1 MIVMIT
7 TIVGSSF
14 LKSFAKW
21 IGMDEEETEEDPINY
36 QRMLDERISR
46 NDSISNYYNIGLG
59 YESDQQQQ
67 ESGDESNLSTT
78 KKIEKFENQFIKP
91 LFQKKNKLSYEMQ
104 SKK

>member
-67 ESGDESNLSTT
+67 ESGD
-78 KKIEKFENQFIKP
+78 
-91 LFQKKNKLSYEMQ
+91 
-104 SKK
+104 